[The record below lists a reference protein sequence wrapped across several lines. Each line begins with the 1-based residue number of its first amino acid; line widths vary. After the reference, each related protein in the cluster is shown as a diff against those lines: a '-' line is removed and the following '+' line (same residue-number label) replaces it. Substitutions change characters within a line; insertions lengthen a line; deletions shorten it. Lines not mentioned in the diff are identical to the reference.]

1 MASFNN
7 SEINPTPIFTG
18 ETPDTLN
25 IFPKGSGI
33 INKNNPVYFY
43 NLANAYFLNKD
54 LDINNE

>member
-33 INKNNPVYFY
+33 INKNNPNNDGIKNFK
-43 NLANAYFLNKD
+43 NLEILPVCSNV
-54 LDINNE
+54 

>member
-33 INKNNPVYFY
+33 INKNNPNSYGIKNFK
-43 NLANAYFLNKD
+43 NLEILPVCSNV
-54 LDINNE
+54 

>member
-33 INKNNPVYFY
+33 INKNNHNSDGIKNFK
-43 NLANAYFLNKD
+43 NLEILPFCFNV
-54 LDINNE
+54 

>member
-33 INKNNPVYFY
+33 INKNNPNSDGIKNFK
-43 NLANAYFLNKD
+43 NLENEFNK
-54 LDINNE
+54 NS

>member
-33 INKNNPVYFY
+33 INKNNPNSDGIKNFK
-43 NLANAYFLNKD
+43 NLEILPVCFNV
-54 LDINNE
+54 

>member
-33 INKNNPVYFY
+33 INKNNPNSDGIKNFK
-43 NLANAYFLNKD
+43 NLEILPVCSNV
-54 LDINNE
+54 